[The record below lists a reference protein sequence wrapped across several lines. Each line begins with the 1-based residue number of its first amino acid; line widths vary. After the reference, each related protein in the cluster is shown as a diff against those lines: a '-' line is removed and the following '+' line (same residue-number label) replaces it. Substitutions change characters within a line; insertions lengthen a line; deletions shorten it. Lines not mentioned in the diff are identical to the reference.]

1 MHDAETLFSQ
11 WLAAQ
16 DPFVQVGLG
25 IVFILILVPLLL
37 AGVAFVITRTE
48 TWLEHVITGLPGL
61 RERLADYRQGKW
73 LEIFST
79 RRPKPAAARE
89 PPDVVVA
96 WRHAQPPNRK

>member
-48 TWLEHVITGLPGL
+48 TWLEHVITGL
-61 RERLADYRQGKW
+61 RMSERLADYRQGKW

-79 RRPKPAAARE
+79 PRAKPVGARE

-96 WRHAQPPNRK
+96 WRHAPPPNRK